1 MKTATHSTI
10 AKNVKIKLK
19 IKHMMKVFCD
29 GCDAEL
35 PKKGS
40 RKSIIDLSK
49 TMFTLD
55 GNVKQDKTVFCE
67 DCTEKIEALVKTL
80 KPIKLL

>member
-1 MKTATHSTI
+1 
-10 AKNVKIKLK
+10 
-19 IKHMMKVFCD
+19 MMKVFCD
-29 GCDAEL
+29 GCGAEI

-40 RKSIIDLSK
+40 KKSIIDLSK

-55 GNVKQDKTVFCE
+55 GNVRQEKTVFCE
-67 DCTEKIEALVKTL
+67 DCTEKIEALVKNL